1 MTIKFTKD
9 FARNWRA
16 GEIVEAKLLPNG
28 DTLVDDVAVIHTD
41 MLMAHCE
48 IIEEDENKE

>member
-16 GEIVEAKLLPNG
+16 GEIVEAELLPNG
-28 DTLVDDVAVIHTD
+28 DTFVDNVAVIHTAL
-41 MLMAHCE
+41 LMANCE
-48 IIEEDENKE
+48 VIEEDENKD